1 MINDEDEEHE
11 RTTRNAREKD
21 SVCMRR
27 SGFKVKLTMNG
38 EIARTKPR
46 TDRMKTIYGILRY
59 NHKRPRINEAA
70 LSLVRLKNGMI
81 IILHIIIL

>member
-1 MINDEDEEHE
+1 MIDDEDEEHE
-11 RTTRNAREKD
+11 RKTRNIREKD
-21 SVCMRR
+21 SVCVRW
-27 SGFKVKLTMNG
+27 SGFKVDDGDG

-46 TDRMKTIYGILRY
+46 TYRMKTIYGILRY

-70 LSLVRLKNGMI
+70 LSLIRLKNGMI